1 MEMTDECKTYCS
13 YCRNGGCGK
22 MTESVLSEDRTHY
35 NCKECGAI
43 K

>member
-1 MEMTDECKTYCS
+1 MINQEKEKTYCT
-13 YCRNGGCGK
+13 YCTVEGCGK
-22 MTESVLSEDRTHY
+22 MTESILSDDKTHY